1 MKPALSPQQCS
12 RCHKR
17 LGPQAVRA
25 AQMQFH
31 SQCFFCDVCKKP
43 LSGAFQHKNGR
54 IYHAECFEKL
64 FAMRCKHCGESIQ
77 GAYQKDDSGRYHAAC
92 YQELHQLYCC
102 LCQQGISGSYLS
114 DLWGNKACSQHGQI
128 ATGQCHVCAR
138 LMSSETG
145 KTLPDGRL
153 LCAHCQPT
161 EIEDFRQIQ
170 AAKLEA
176 LRLMK
181 AVGFA
186 YIPDYVKVELYSDQ
200 QLINQRLQAS
210 ATGNIHGYTRSAQRH
225 IPNYGLLMEHSI
237 HILNGLP
244 RIAFMG
250 VVAHELLHVWIHEQ
264 GLQHL
269 TPPQVEGF
277 CNLGTGLIYQA
288 EPSELASVLQQRML
302 DDPDPVY
309 GDGYRLMKAHLEQK
323 GWPALIQAM
332 TQPGALDIL
341 PKSILVSPVSVE
353 LPAPAQAAAPA
364 KPVLRAPQPSA
375 NPAASLTRTVDPD
388 AASKLAEIKARVQA
402 KMQQGRQPQAPSTD
416 AKLKKL
422 NKKRKHK

>member
-1 MKPALSPQQCS
+1 MKPTLSPQQCT

-25 AQMQFH
+25 AKMQFH

-43 LSGAFQHKNGR
+43 LSGPFQHKNGR
-54 IYHAECFEKL
+54 IYHAECYEKL

-77 GAYQKDDSGRYHAAC
+77 GKYSKDASGRYHAAC
-92 YQELHQLYCC
+92 YQELHQLYCS
-102 LCQQGISGSYLS
+102 LCQQGITGSYLS
-114 DLWGNKACSQHGQI
+114 DFWGNKACAHHGQV

-138 LMSSETG
+138 LMSSQTG

-153 LCAHCQPT
+153 LCQHCQPT

-170 AAKLEA
+170 SAKLAA
-176 LRLMK
+176 LKLMK
-181 AVGFA
+181 DVGFA

-200 QLINQRLQAS
+200 QLINQRMQAS

-277 CNLGTGLIYQA
+277 CNLGTALIYFA
-288 EPSELASVLQQRML
+288 EASDLATVLHKRML
-302 DDPDPVY
+302 EDPDPVY
-309 GDGYRLMKAHLEQK
+309 GDGYRLMKQYLDQI
-323 GWPALIQAM
+323 GWPALISAM
-332 TQPGALDIL
+332 QQPGALDKIMIQPGVIQKEPEISKAEPAG
-341 PKSILVSPVSVE
+341 PKAVSQ
-353 LPAPAQAAAPA
+353 PATEAQATAL
-364 KPVLRAPQPSA
+364 KRE
-375 NPAASLTRTVDPD
+375 VDPD
-388 AASKLAEIKARVQA
+388 AARKLAEIKARVQA
-402 KMQQGRQPQAPSTD
+402 KMQQGRSTAGKPAATD
-416 AKLKKL
+416 NKLKKL
-422 NKKRKHK
+422 NKKRKR